1 MENDIRQVSWY
12 RLPVLE
18 IGWYG
23 PNDRNYKMCDHYY
36 KTIEIY
42 LISLSVERVRF
53 DSCTFHNIFLHTPLI
68 NMYVQIIS
76 LVSVLQDD
84 GDAKVGIL
92 GKISIFTTPVLA
104 YIAGFTSFVCKITVD
119 IFWNPDFHNCPVHR
133 LEALGTI
140 SAR

>member
-1 MENDIRQVSWY
+1 
-12 RLPVLE
+12 
-18 IGWYG
+18 
-23 PNDRNYKMCDHYY
+23 
-36 KTIEIY
+36 
-42 LISLSVERVRF
+42 
-53 DSCTFHNIFLHTPLI
+53 
-68 NMYVQIIS
+68 MYVQIIS

-104 YIAGFTSFVCKITVD
+104 YIHIAGFTSFVCKITVD
-119 IFWNPDFHNCPVHR
+119 IFCNPDFHNCPVHR